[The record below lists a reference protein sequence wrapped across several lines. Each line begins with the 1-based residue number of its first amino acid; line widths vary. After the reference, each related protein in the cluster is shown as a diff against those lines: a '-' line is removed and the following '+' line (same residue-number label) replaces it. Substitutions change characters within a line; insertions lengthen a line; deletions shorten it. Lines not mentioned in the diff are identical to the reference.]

1 MTEVI
6 TAAEQDTIILA
17 IESSCDE
24 TAVAII
30 KNGHEI
36 LANVVSTQIEIHRR
50 YGGVVPEIA
59 SRKHL
64 ELINAVV
71 QEALDQA
78 NMVLDDVTHIAV
90 TYGPGLVGALLV
102 GVATA
107 KALAFASG
115 KPLIGVHHIEG
126 HICANFLVK
135 QDFQFPLVCLVVS
148 GGHTNIIKITDH
160 GQYLLLGQTKD
171 DAAGEAY
178 DKIARAIGLP
188 YPGGPH
194 IEQLSREG
202 NANAIELPRAW
213 MGDDSYDFSF
223 SGLKSAVL
231 NYINKAKMKGE
242 EINPAD
248 VAASFQQAVLDV
260 LVQKTVRAAVEN
272 GVSNILLAGGVAA
285 NGTLR
290 DQLQTAANVHN
301 IQVHYPTVHF
311 CTDNAAMIGAA
322 AHYKAVKGDYA
333 DLTLNAV
340 PNLSFEKLLIERG
353 QA

>member
-290 DQLQTAANVHN
+290 DQLQTAANAHN
-301 IQVHYPTVHF
+301 IQVHYPPVHF

-340 PNLSFEKLLIERG
+340 PNLSFEK
-353 QA
+353 